1 LILTGPHQAVPVFP
15 GDLVSN
21 FPPQPSAR
29 CSEKQRDSLKKVI
42 AMSLHAVLPHYIPVL
57 ILISL

>member
-57 ILISL
+57 